1 MIKKPK
7 DVGVFGKAYDYVATV
22 GKSYKKWDSL
32 VNAPARSPEAGQFW
46 GAVLQNRKYDAQ
58 GKIIT
63 GKKAAAKKPMPT
75 PAMPK
80 TGPVTRVAKKAAA
93 KKR

>member
-1 MIKKPK
+1 MARKPK
-7 DVGVFGKAYDYVATV
+7 DQGVFGKTYDYVATV
-22 GKSYKKWDSL
+22 GSSYKKWDSL

-63 GKKAAAKKPMPT
+63 GKKTMAPKKPMPK
-75 PAMPK
+75 PK
-80 TGPVTRVAKKAAA
+80 AK
-93 KKR
+93 